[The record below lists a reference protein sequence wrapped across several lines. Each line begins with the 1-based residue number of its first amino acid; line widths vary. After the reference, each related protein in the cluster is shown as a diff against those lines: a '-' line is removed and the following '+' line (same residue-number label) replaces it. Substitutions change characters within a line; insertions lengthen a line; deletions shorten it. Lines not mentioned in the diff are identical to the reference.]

1 MGSTGKLRH
10 GAGGVRSGSGGAAA
24 FCGVRSLRCGALRV
38 RCGAEPLCGE
48 TEARG
53 CAAPPGMGGV
63 RAPAAPRGGGS
74 PRRGSASE
82 ALRFAWFGAVVF
94 SPVWS
99 ALWGSRCRPG
109 RIQAQPRTALP
120 AGRPSDGPGM
130 LLSGSLRSRNAR
142 GSVCHPP
149 SPHGAVI
156 LSIPS
161 LIPAA
166 APRWDAHPLSVRC
179 SAFLSGAHKL
189 QRFVRIAPWLSCRH
203 CAARGGGR
211 HRIGVRYCRAAGT
224 CCSAPRGVWS
234 YRGCRAAPL
243 HHIVASSKLR
253 FGGAPRDTLGHA
265 CDACAP
271 PAPLGGLFQQH
282 PGRTAAIKY
291 LASEHSLKR
300 GSHTPKARSVGLRGG
315 PRTVAL
321 GWARRGGGG

>member
-1 MGSTGKLRH
+1 MSGEVRCGLGGSGAWLPLRRSLGAGEGGGGGFLGSTGKLRH

-74 PRRGSASE
+74 PWRGSASE

-99 ALWGSRCRPG
+99 ALWGSRYRHG
-109 RIQAQPRTALP
+109 RIRAQPRTALP
-120 AGRPSDGPGM
+120 AGRPSDGRGM

-142 GSVCHPP
+142 GSVYHPP
-149 SPHGAVI
+149 SPHRAVI
-156 LSIPS
+156 PSIPS

-203 CAARGGGR
+203 CAARSGGSGWGEAS
-211 HRIGVRYCRAAGT
+211 HRCQVLQGSGHLLLGSAGCAELQRVPSRSSPSHRCILEASIWRCSPGYTRA
-224 CCSAPRGVWS
+224 C
-234 YRGCRAAPL
+234 L
-243 HHIVASSKLR
+243 
-253 FGGAPRDTLGHA
+253 
-265 CDACAP
+265 
-271 PAPLGGLFQQH
+271 
-282 PGRTAAIKY
+282 
-291 LASEHSLKR
+291 
-300 GSHTPKARSVGLRGG
+300 
-315 PRTVAL
+315 
-321 GWARRGGGG
+321 